1 VPDRGKEQTDRGSA
15 RPAQETIRRFRDD
28 EGHLWTVREVVL
40 DYDRRGRAT
49 LVFSNE
55 DTLTMRRVL
64 GFPSDWRTMAD
75 AELEA
80 LSHRR

>member
-1 VPDRGKEQTDRGSA
+1 
-15 RPAQETIRRFRDD
+15 
-28 EGHLWTVREVVL
+28 VVL

-55 DTLTMRRVL
+55 DTLKMRRVH
-64 GFPSDWRTMAD
+64 GFPSDWHTMAD